1 MQAIILAAGMGK
13 RLKELTKDNTKCMV
27 QVNGV
32 RLIDRLMGQLEALH
46 LSRVVVVIGYCGDQ
60 LAAHIRSLH
69 LSTEVVFVENPI
81 YDQTNNI
88 YSLWLAHEWLCAE
101 DTLLFESD
109 LIFEDRVVRELIA
122 DPRPNLA
129 VVDRYESWMDGTC
142 VKIDAEDHILGFVS
156 KSSFLFSEAADYY
169 KTVNI
174 YKFSRDFS
182 ENQYVPFL
190 EAYSK
195 AMGNN
200 QYYEQVLKII
210 AMLDSSRIQA
220 KRLSGERWYEI
231 DDVQDLDIAET
242 LFPAE
247 GVPQM
252 PRISARYGGYWRYPD
267 LRDFCYLVN
276 PFFPTA
282 RMLDEMRASFDKLV
296 MQYPSGLRI
305 NRILAAKN
313 FNVHEEH
320 ITVGNGAAELIS
332 ALTAELSGTLGVVR
346 PTFEEY
352 PNRYAGEQ
360 VVFSPDAPD
369 FTYTAADLTAFFTG
383 SGISALV
390 LINPDNPSGNCLTRA
405 ELLTLTK
412 WAADEHIRLIV
423 DESFADFADDSALS
437 LLEHSFIAANPQLIV
452 VKSISK
458 SHGIPGLRLGV
469 LASGDASLVS
479 AVSRRLAIWNINSPA
494 EFYMQIF
501 EKYRSD
507 YERGLTL
514 LRAERA
520 RFFALLSEVSGIR
533 PVPSQANYIMAEVTD
548 GIGAAALAERL
559 LQKHLLIKDL
569 SAKVGG
575 RPYIRLAVKT
585 PQEDDELIAA
595 LREILPQSARPK
607 NNWKRIWEKRQLDDS
622 SFAACAGDAEA
633 LFVELKRCNG
643 FDVQGGKL
651 SKEAMLG
658 QYEMIREKLTE
669 GAPRPLTSVYE
680 VGCGSGANLLLFARD
695 GFRTGG
701 VDYSAAL
708 IDIAEKVLDTDDL
721 LCDEARNMPEEP
733 VYDCLLSNS
742 VFAYFQDLDYAK
754 AVLEKMLRK
763 TAYSIGLID
772 IYDEEQQEAFLAY
785 RRATVADYEKRY
797 EGLPKLF
804 YSRKFF
810 TDFAE
815 AHGLRVEFLPS
826 TVEGYWNNDFIFNV
840 FLYRTAVPAADS

>member
-13 RLKELTKDNTKCMV
+13 RLKELTKGNTKCMV

-32 RLIDRLMGQLEALH
+32 RLIDRLMGQLEPLR
-46 LSRVVVVIGYCGDQ
+46 LTRVVVVTGYCGEA
-60 LAAHIRSLH
+60 LKAHIRSLG

-109 LIFEDRVVRELIA
+109 LIFEDSIVQQLIA

-129 VVDRYESWMDGTC
+129 LVDRYESWMDGTC
-142 VKIDAEDHILGFVS
+142 VKIDAEDNILGFVS
-156 KSSFLFSEAADYY
+156 KSSFRFSEAADYY

-182 ENQYVPFL
+182 ANQYVPFL
-190 EAYSK
+190 EAYSR

-200 QYYEQVLKII
+200 QYYEEVLKII
-210 AMLDSSRIQA
+210 AMLDSSSIQVR
-220 KRLSGERWYEI
+220 RLSGQRWYEI
-231 DDVQDLDIAET
+231 DDAQDLDIAET

-247 GVPQM
+247 GVSQIS
-252 PRISARYGGYWRYPD
+252 RISSRYGGYWRYPD
-267 LRDFCYLVN
+267 LHDFCYLVN
-276 PFFPTA
+276 PFFPTE
-282 RMLDEMRASFDKLV
+282 RMLNEMKASFDTLV
-296 MQYPSGLRI
+296 TQYPSGLRI

-313 FNVHEEH
+313 FNVHFEQ
-320 ITVGNGAAELIS
+320 ITVGNGAAELIA
-332 ALTAELSGTLGVVR
+332 ALTEELSGSVGFIR

-360 VVFSPDAPD
+360 VVFTPDAPD
-369 FTYTAADLTAFFTG
+369 FTYTAKDVRDFFTG

-390 LINPDNPSGNCLTRA
+390 LINPDNPSGNCLTRE
-405 ELLTLTK
+405 ELSELTE
-412 WAADEHIRLIV
+412 WAGDEHIRLIV
-423 DESFADFADDSALS
+423 DESFADFADGPALTLFDHD
-437 LLEHSFIAANPQLIV
+437 LLAANPQLIV

-469 LASGDASLVS
+469 LASGDTELIS
-479 AVSRRLAIWNINSPA
+479 AVSSRLAIWNINSPA

-501 EKYRSD
+501 EKYRAD
-507 YERGLTL
+507 YERGLAL
-514 LRAERA
+514 LRAERK
-520 RFFALLSEVSGIR
+520 RFFGLLSSVPGIR
-533 PVPSQANYIMAEVTD
+533 PIPSQANYIMAEVT
-548 GIGAAALAERL
+548 GGVTAAALAEKL
-559 LQKHLLIKDL
+559 LSHDLLIKDL
-569 SAKVGG
+569 TSKTGG
-575 RPYIRLAVKT
+575 RPYVRLAVRT
-585 PQEDDELIAA
+585 AAEDDMLVEA
-595 LREILPQSARPK
+595 LKAVLSQPARPK

-658 QYEMIREKLTE
+658 QYEMIRQKLTE
-669 GAPRPLTSVYE
+669 GAPCPLTSVYE

-701 VDYSAAL
+701 VDYSSAL
-708 IDIAEKVLDTDDL
+708 IDIAQKVLETDDL
-721 LCDEARNMPEEP
+721 LCDEARNMPETP

-742 VFAYFQDLDYAK
+742 VFAYFPDLEYAEQ
-754 AVLEKMLRK
+754 VLEKMLRK
-763 TAYSIGLID
+763 AAYSIGLID
-772 IYDEEQQEAFLAY
+772 IYDETKQQAFLDY

-810 TDFAE
+810 TDFAQK
-815 AHGLRVEFLPS
+815 HGLRVEFLPS
-826 TVEGYWNNDFIFNV
+826 TVEGYWNNEFIFNV
-840 FLYRTAVPAADS
+840 FLYRR

>member
-13 RLKELTKDNTKCMV
+13 RLKELTKGNTKCMV

-32 RLIDRLMGQLEALH
+32 RLIDRLMGQLEPLN
-46 LSRVVVVIGYCGDQ
+46 LTRVVVVTGYCGEE
-60 LAAHIRSLH
+60 LKAHIRSLD

-109 LIFEDRVVRELIA
+109 LIFEDCIVQQLVA

-129 VVDRYESWMDGTC
+129 LVDRYESWMDGTC
-142 VKIDAEDHILGFVS
+142 VKIDAEDNILGFVS
-156 KSSFLFSEAADYY
+156 KSSFRFSEAADYY

-182 ENQYVPFL
+182 ANQYVPFL
-190 EAYSK
+190 EAYSR

-200 QYYEQVLKII
+200 QYYEEVLKII
-210 AMLDSSRIQA
+210 AMLDSSSIQVR
-220 KRLSGERWYEI
+220 RLSGERWYEI
-231 DDVQDLDIAET
+231 DDAQDLDIAET

-247 GVPQM
+247 GVSQLE
-252 PRISARYGGYWRYPD
+252 RIGSRYGGYWRYPD
-267 LRDFCYLVN
+267 LHDFCYLVN
-276 PFFPTA
+276 PFFPTE
-282 RMLDEMRASFDKLV
+282 RMMNEMKASFDTLIT
-296 MQYPSGLRI
+296 QYPSGLRI

-313 FNVHEEH
+313 FNVHFEQ

-332 ALTAELSGTLGVVR
+332 ALTEELSGSVGFIR

-360 VVFSPDAPD
+360 VIFTPDAPD
-369 FTYTAADLTAFFTG
+369 FSFTAEDVKSFFTG

-390 LINPDNPSGNCLTRA
+390 LINPDNPSGNCLTREGLA
-405 ELLTLTK
+405 SLTA
-412 WAADEHIRLIV
+412 WAAEEHIRLIV
-423 DESFADFADDSALS
+423 DESFADFADGPALTLFDHD
-437 LLEHSFIAANPQLIV
+437 LLAANPQLV
-452 VKSISK
+452 AVKSISK

-469 LASGDASLVS
+469 LASGDTELIS
-479 AVSRRLAIWNINSPA
+479 AVSARLSIWNINSPA

-501 EKYRSD
+501 EKYRAD
-507 YERGLTL
+507 YERGLAL
-514 LRAERA
+514 LRAERK
-520 RFFALLSEVSGIR
+520 RFFGMLSEIGGIR
-533 PVPSQANYIMAEVTD
+533 PSPSQANYIMCEVTG
-548 GIGAAALAERL
+548 GITAASLAEKL
-559 LQKHLLIKDL
+559 LSENLLIKDL
-569 SAKVGG
+569 TAKTGG
-575 RPYIRLAVKT
+575 RPYIRLAVKS
-585 PQEDDELIAA
+585 PAEDNMLIKALKAA
-595 LREILPQSARPK
+595 LAQPARPK
-607 NNWKRIWEKRQLDDS
+607 NNWRRIWEKRQLDDS

-658 QYEMIREKLTE
+658 QYEMIREKLCE
-669 GAPRPLTSVYE
+669 GAPRPMTSVYE

-695 GFRTGG
+695 GYRTGG
-701 VDYSAAL
+701 VDYSSAL
-708 IDIAEKVLDTDDL
+708 IDIAKKVLDTNDL
-721 LCDEARNMPEEP
+721 LCDEARNMPETP

-742 VFAYFQDLDYAK
+742 VFAYFQDLEYAEQ
-754 AVLEKMLRK
+754 VLEKMLRK

-772 IYDEEQQEAFLAY
+772 IYDETKQQAFLDY

-804 YSRKFF
+804 YSRRFF
-810 TDFAE
+810 TDFA
-815 AHGLRVEFLPS
+815 AKHGLRIVFLPS

-840 FLYRTAVPAADS
+840 FLYRQ

>member
-27 QVNGV
+27 KVNGV
-32 RLIDRLMGQLEALH
+32 RLIDRLMGQLETLH
-46 LSRVVVVIGYCGDQ
+46 LTRVVVVIGYCGEA
-60 LAAHIRSLH
+60 LKAHIRSLG
-69 LSTEVVFVENPI
+69 LETEVVFVENPI

-109 LIFEDRVVRELIA
+109 LIFEGRIVEQLIA

-129 VVDRYESWMDGTC
+129 LVDRYESWMDGTC

-156 KSSFLFSEAADYY
+156 KSSFRFSEAADYY

-182 ENQYVPFL
+182 ANQYVPFL

-247 GVPQM
+247 GVSQM
-252 PRISARYGGYWRYPD
+252 QRISSRYGGYWRYPD
-267 LRDFCYLVN
+267 LHDFCYLVN
-276 PFFPTA
+276 PFFPTE
-282 RMLDEMRASFDKLV
+282 RMRDEMRASFDTLV

-313 FNVHEEH
+313 FNVHFEQ

-332 ALTAELSGTLGVVR
+332 ALTAELSGTLGIIR

-360 VVFSPDAPD
+360 IVFSAEAPD
-369 FTYTAADLTAFFTG
+369 FTYTAKDLTDFFTG

-390 LINPDNPSGNCLTRA
+390 LINPDNPSGNCLSRA
-405 ELLTLTK
+405 ELNTLTE
-412 WAADEHIRLIV
+412 WAGRERIRLIV
-423 DESFADFADDSALS
+423 DESFADFAEDSALS
-437 LLEHSFIAANPQLIV
+437 LLDRDFLAANPQLIV
-452 VKSISK
+452 IKSISK

-469 LASGDASLVS
+469 LASGDTQLVS
-479 AVSRRLAIWNINSPA
+479 DICGRLAIWNINSPA

-501 EKYRSD
+501 EKYRAD
-507 YERGLTL
+507 YERGLSL

-520 RFFALLSEVSGIR
+520 RFFAALSQIPGIR
-533 PVPSQANYIMAEVTD
+533 PVPSQANYIMAEVT
-548 GIGAAALAERL
+548 GSAGSAALAELL
-559 LQKHLLIKDL
+559 LQDNLLIKDL
-569 SAKVGG
+569 STKVGG

-585 PQEDDELIAA
+585 PQENDALIDALKAA
-595 LREILPQSARPK
+595 LTQTVRPK

-658 QYEMIREKLTE
+658 QYEMIREKLGA
-669 GAPRPLTSVYE
+669 GAPRPMTSVYE

-695 GFRTGG
+695 GYRTGG

-708 IDIAEKVLDTDDL
+708 IDIAKKVLDTDDL
-721 LCDEARNMPEEP
+721 LCDEAKNLPETP

-742 VFAYFQDLDYAK
+742 VFAYFQDLEYAEQ
-754 AVLEKMLRK
+754 VLEKMLRK
-763 TAYSIGLID
+763 TVYSIGLID
-772 IYDEEQQEAFLAY
+772 IYDEQKQEAFLAY
-785 RRATVADYEKRY
+785 RRATVEDYEKRY

-815 AHGLRVEFLPS
+815 KHGLRVEFLPS

-840 FLYRTAVPAADS
+840 FLYRDGSQL